1 MDKKL
6 LLVFAL
12 SVVVF
17 YSNIQGISI
26 YILDEA
32 KNATCAREMWE
43 RGDLVVPT
51 FNGELR
57 TDKPVLH
64 YYFMMLGYALF
75 GVNPF
80 GARFFSALM
89 GLLTVLTTYWFTSK
103 LLNRKIAFYS
113 ALVLVTSLQM
123 AVQFHLAVPDPY
135 LICFMTLAFFSF
147 YYAYTEGKKV
157 FYYLFYLAA
166 GLAFLT
172 KGPIGVVFP
181 GLVVLIFLWLKRD
194 LTWNSL
200 LRIKLLPGMA
210 IGAVVILPWY
220 TAVTIATDGAWLQG
234 FLFEHNVGRFTN
246 TMEGHGGFIGA
257 APLIVIMGL
266 LPFSLF
272 IFQAFYAS
280 WKVRKEYALLL
291 YALVVVGVIVVFF
304 SFSRTILPTYLEPC
318 LPLGAVI
325 LGWFM
330 VELEERS
337 KQKQYRIKLSALI
350 FFIVMLLIPPGLYIG
365 LQMDPTI
372 PHLNHLA
379 FYFITLPLGAGLGL
393 YFVWKQQIVAA
404 YYSWAASF
412 MLTGLLFFAM
422 VFPRIDRENPV
433 YGSRYI
439 LEEENAKV
447 LHYKIMNPSYAFYY
461 DRPIPRL
468 NTLEE
473 VKREIEGDQKV
484 YIISRERYREEL
496 TSVQGLKV
504 IHSKHDLFE
513 LPTTIVV
520 ANY

>member
-43 RGDLVVPT
+43 RGDLIVPT

-64 YYFMMLGYALF
+64 YYFMMLGYTFF
-75 GVNPF
+75 GANPF

-89 GLLTVLTTYWFTSK
+89 GVLMVLTTFWFTSK

-113 ALVLVTSLQM
+113 ALVLIASLQM

-135 LICFMTLAFFSF
+135 LIFFMTLAFFSF
-147 YYAYTEGKKV
+147 YYAYTRDKRY
-157 FYYLFYLAA
+157 YYLFYLAA
-166 GLAFLT
+166 GMAFLT

-181 GLVVLIFLWLKRD
+181 GLVVLIFLWLNRD
-194 LTWNSL
+194 LSWKSL
-200 LRIKLLPGMA
+200 LRIRLLPGLA
-210 IGAVVILPWY
+210 IGALVILPWY
-220 TAVTIATDGAWLQG
+220 AAVTIATDGEWLRG

-272 IFQAFYAS
+272 IFQAFYAA
-280 WKVRKEYALLL
+280 WLQRKEERLLL
-291 YALVVVGVIVVFF
+291 YALVVVGVIVIFF

-318 LPLGAVI
+318 LPLGAVV

-330 VELEERS
+330 QELEERS
-337 KQKQYRIKLSALI
+337 RQKQYRIKLSAWV
-350 FFIVMLLIPPGLYIG
+350 FFIIMLLIPPGLYIG

-379 FYFITLPLGAGLGL
+379 FYFVVLPIGAAIGL
-393 YFVWKQQIVAA
+393 YFVWRQQIVPA
-404 YYSWAASF
+404 YYSWAGSF
-412 MLTGLLFFAM
+412 ILTGLLFFS
-422 VFPRIDRENPV
+422 VIFPRIDRENPV
-433 YGSRYI
+433 YSSRYI
-439 LEEENAKV
+439 LEKEGAKV
-447 LHYKIMNPSYAFYY
+447 LYYKIMNPSYVFYY
-461 DRPIPRL
+461 DRPIPKL

-473 VKREIEGDQKV
+473 VKQHIVGEQQI
-484 YIISRERYREEL
+484 YIISRAQYEEEL
-496 TSVQGLKV
+496 TSVQGLRL

-520 ANY
+520 SN

>member
-43 RGDLVVPT
+43 RGDLIVPT

-64 YYFMMLGYALF
+64 YYFMMLGYTFF
-75 GVNPF
+75 GANPF

-89 GLLTVLTTYWFTSK
+89 GVLVVLITFGFTSK

-113 ALVLVTSLQM
+113 ALVLIASLQM

-135 LICFMTLAFFSF
+135 LIFFMTLAFFSF
-147 YYAYTEGKKV
+147 YYAYTRDKRY
-157 FYYLFYLAA
+157 YYLFYLSS

-181 GLVVLIFLWLKRD
+181 GLVVLIFLWLNQD
-194 LTWNSL
+194 LSWKSL
-200 LRIKLLPGMA
+200 LRIRLLPGIA
-210 IGAVVILPWY
+210 IGALVILPWY
-220 TAVTIATDGAWLQG
+220 TAVTIATDGEWLRG

-272 IFQAFYAS
+272 IFQAFYAA
-280 WKVRKEYALLL
+280 WLQRKEERLLL
-291 YALVVVGVIVVFF
+291 YALVVVGVIVIFF

-318 LPLGAVI
+318 LPLGAVV

-330 VELEERS
+330 QELEERS
-337 KQKQYRIKLSALI
+337 RQKQYRIKLSAWV
-350 FFIVMLLIPPGLYIG
+350 FFIIMLLIPPGLYIG

-379 FYFITLPLGAGLGL
+379 FYFVVLPIGAAMGL
-393 YFVWKQQIVAA
+393 YFVWRQQIVPA
-404 YYSWAASF
+404 YYSWAGSF
-412 MLTGLLFFAM
+412 ILTGLLFFS
-422 VFPRIDRENPV
+422 VIFPRIDRENPV

-439 LEEENAKV
+439 LEEKGAKV
-447 LHYKIMNPSYAFYY
+447 LYYKIMNPSYVFYY
-461 DRPIPRL
+461 DRPIPKL

-473 VKREIEGDQKV
+473 VKQHITGEQQV
-484 YIISRERYREEL
+484 YIISRAQYEEEL
-496 TSVQGLKV
+496 TSVQGLKL

-513 LPTTIVV
+513 LPTTIVM
-520 ANY
+520 AKD